1 VTERTYEYHAL
12 LLDGE
17 GERVLVV
24 RWEEQA
30 PRHWHVISHVNEAV
44 RELAGIEATTLRC
57 LANERVDESRVVR
70 VYELEA
76 HEPMDGVDP
85 GAVDDLPAEALAR
98 WRAEP
103 DPELGVEWAL
113 PGWYDRAVA
122 WIGGQVDV
130 AGPIEQLR
138 TWSISMVLRVPT
150 PNGDVYFKA
159 VPPLFAAEPALTREL
174 GRRQP
179 GRAPTVLAADLD
191 RRWMLMEDFDG
202 DDLSADTWEDALQ
215 TYARLQLDW
224 IERTDRLRDLGCPDR
239 GLAALVAEIDPVL
252 GDRGAM
258 LGFSDEELAQ
268 LPTAAERVR
277 ESCARLAEHE
287 LPETLEH
294 GDLHAGNIR
303 ARIDGFLFYD
313 WSDGC
318 VSVPFFGLV
327 PFFLDVRDGR
337 ERLRDA
343 YLEPWGAHL
352 SEAFELAQLPGLFHH
367 AVSYHRIV
375 TATEPR
381 ARWEWEQAFP
391 YFVRQLLV

>member
-1 VTERTYEYHAL
+1 MTERTYEYHAL
-12 LLDGE
+12 VLDGD
-17 GERVLVV
+17 GEHVQVV
-24 RWEEQA
+24 RWEEQT
-30 PRHWHVISHVNEAV
+30 PRFWHFVSHVNEAV
-44 RELAGIEATTLRC
+44 RELAGIEAITLRC
-57 LANERVDESRVVR
+57 LANERVDEGRVVR

-76 HEPMDGVDP
+76 REGIAGVDP
-85 GAVDDLPAEALAR
+85 GAVDDLPAEAPAR

-113 PGWYDRAVA
+113 RGWYDGALA
-122 WIGGQVDV
+122 WIGEHVDI

-138 TWSISMVLRVPT
+138 TWSISTVLRVPT
-150 PNGDVYFKA
+150 PDGDVYFKA

-174 GRRQP
+174 GQRHP
-179 GRAPTVLAADLD
+179 GRAPSVFAADLD

-202 DDLSADTWEDALQ
+202 EDLSADTWEDALQ
-215 TYARLQLDW
+215 AYARLQLDW
-224 IERTDRLRDLGCPDR
+224 IERTDLLRDLGCPDR
-239 GLAALVAEIDPVL
+239 GLATLVAEIDPVL
-252 GDRGAM
+252 GDTGAM

-268 LPTAAERVR
+268 LPAAAQRVR
-277 ESCARLAEHE
+277 ESCAQLAEHE

-303 ARIDGFLFYD
+303 ARADGFLFYD

-327 PFFLDVRDGR
+327 PFSLDVPEAR

-343 YLEPWGAHL
+343 YLKPWGAHL
-352 SEAFELAQLPGLFHH
+352 SEAFELAHVPGLFHH